1 MEVDTGAAASIINET
16 TFHQLW
22 ADAAARPSLKKTN
35 MRLRTYTGE
44 MLVIKGSI
52 SVSVCCRSV
61 RALLDLLVVAGTG
74 PSLMGRNWL
83 HKLKPA
89 LSVFHIRPDNDVQEL
104 LGRHED
110 LFKDELGL
118 LKGCAVTI
126 RVKASAKPSFY
137 KPRTVP
143 FALRGRVEQELD
155 RLERMGVIEAV
166 TFSEWAAPIV
176 PIVKQDGSIR
186 ICGDYK
192 LTVNRVADLESYPL
206 PRIDDLLASLGKG
219 QLFSKLDLANAYLQL
234 ALDEDSKKFVS
245 ISTQK
250 GLYRYNRLPF
260 GVASAL
266 AIFQRTMEGL
276 LGDIPNVHVYL
287 DDILVSGS
295 TRREH
300 LLTLE
305 KVLSR
310 LEQAGMRL
318 KESKCRFM
326 LPSVEYLGHHIS
338 ADGIRPTEEKRRAIV
353 NAPSPQDTTQLKSF
367 LGLVTYYGKFLP
379 HLADVLA
386 PLYKLLSKHHPWH
399 WGLEQEAAFN
409 KAKSLLTSEILLV
422 HYDPDKKLAL
432 SCDASPY
439 GLGVVLSHLMEDGSE
454 RPVAYASRSLAPA
467 EKKYFQIEKEGLAIV
482 FGVKNFH
489 QYLLG
494 RRFIVFS
501 DHKPLQYLFSEDR
514 PIPPMASARIQRW
527 ALTLSAYCYKMVF
540 RPGKN
545 QANADGLSRLP
556 LDEAPE
562 CIPLPGDTVL
572 MMEALSDTE
581 SPVTTTAIRLW
592 TDRDPDLSKV
602 RHMVLHGWPAGTGVK
617 EWQPYKQ
624 RQLELSVHGGC
635 VLWGSR
641 VVIPICGRQAV
652 IRMLHEGHPG
662 ICRMKS
668 LARSIVWWPGVDADL
683 EAKVSTCEACQANR
697 KSPPKAPLHPWEWPS
712 KPWSRL
718 HVDFAGPFQGKTL
731 FVLVDAHS
739 KWLEASAVASTSSEQ
754 AIKALRRVFATHGLP
769 EVLVSDNG
777 TAFTSTEFQ
786 TFVKRNGFRHVK
798 TARTTQL
805 AMA

>member
-1 MEVDTGAAASIINET
+1 M
-16 TFHQLW
+16 
-22 ADAAARPSLKKTN
+22 
-35 MRLRTYTGE
+35 
-44 MLVIKGSI
+44 
-52 SVSVCCRSV
+52 
-61 RALLDLLVVAGTG
+61 AGTG

-192 LTVNRVADLESYPL
+192 LTINQVADLESYPL

-260 GVASAL
+260 GVASAP

-399 WGLEQEAAFN
+399 WGLEQE
-409 KAKSLLTSEILLV
+409 
-422 HYDPDKKLAL
+422 
-432 SCDASPY
+432 
-439 GLGVVLSHLMEDGSE
+439 
-454 RPVAYASRSLAPA
+454 
-467 EKKYFQIEKEGLAIV
+467 
-482 FGVKNFH
+482 
-489 QYLLG
+489 
-494 RRFIVFS
+494 
-501 DHKPLQYLFSEDR
+501 
-514 PIPPMASARIQRW
+514 
-527 ALTLSAYCYKMVF
+527 
-540 RPGKN
+540 
-545 QANADGLSRLP
+545 
-556 LDEAPE
+556 
-562 CIPLPGDTVL
+562 
-572 MMEALSDTE
+572 
-581 SPVTTTAIRLW
+581 
-592 TDRDPDLSKV
+592 
-602 RHMVLHGWPAGTGVK
+602 
-617 EWQPYKQ
+617 
-624 RQLELSVHGGC
+624 GG
-635 VLWGSR
+635 
-641 VVIPICGRQAV
+641 
-652 IRMLHEGHPG
+652 
-662 ICRMKS
+662 
-668 LARSIVWWPGVDADL
+668 
-683 EAKVSTCEACQANR
+683 
-697 KSPPKAPLHPWEWPS
+697 
-712 KPWSRL
+712 
-718 HVDFAGPFQGKTL
+718 
-731 FVLVDAHS
+731 
-739 KWLEASAVASTSSEQ
+739 
-754 AIKALRRVFATHGLP
+754 
-769 EVLVSDNG
+769 
-777 TAFTSTEFQ
+777 
-786 TFVKRNGFRHVK
+786 
-798 TARTTQL
+798 
-805 AMA
+805 